1 MRQYQ
6 ALVPAVLSARYIRWR
21 LKLEGETEN
30 MGVRWGARM
39 MMFLR
44 AGVLCM
50 AGFDFFFSLPLDSLA
65 FFALMHTVRTHFD
78 LTAPLESA
86 EVSSSLCV
94 AFPCVVFLV

>member
-1 MRQYQ
+1 MSSAPLREV
-6 ALVPAVLSARYIRWR
+6 APRATLHRPSLSRAQIQ
-21 LKLEGETEN
+21 
-30 MGVRWGARM
+30 VRAISEQP
-39 MMFLR
+39 F
-44 AGVLCM
+44 M